1 MINPAD
7 AQQVNTD
14 QQNPLTG
21 SSQSQ
26 PPRVSVVM
34 PVYNYAEFIPRAV
47 NSLLVQGYT
56 NWELIISDN
65 ASTDNTEVVARA
77 FAAQDKRIHYF
88 RNETNVGVCGNFNL
102 CEARAHPD
110 GQYLIGLPADDWL
123 HPEALEKLVTAAD
136 AHPDVVLVH
145 CDGFRMEGNVN
156 LGRYTKLFKY
166 VPAPGKHHELAM
178 LYRND
183 YIPFQG
189 GLVNRKL
196 ARELYPTHELH
207 PKQGLHDPELDYT
220 SDYHLW
226 LQLLSRGGLAYYI
239 DEPLVYILK
248 HERANTMPANL
259 IPRLHQEVRVFEKLA
274 DVCPDEFQA
283 VRTKSLSDRLARLSF
298 LYMQAGQLADAKIY
312 LQRAGRLSPTRRL
325 DLTIASAISALPLPP
340 QLRTQLWQL
349 AKGTRAALRRS

>member
-110 GQYLIGLPADDWL
+110 GQ
-123 HPEALEKLVTAAD
+123 
-136 AHPDVVLVH
+136 
-145 CDGFRMEGNVN
+145 
-156 LGRYTKLFKY
+156 
-166 VPAPGKHHELAM
+166 
-178 LYRND
+178 
-183 YIPFQG
+183 
-189 GLVNRKL
+189 
-196 ARELYPTHELH
+196 
-207 PKQGLHDPELDYT
+207 
-220 SDYHLW
+220 
-226 LQLLSRGGLAYYI
+226 
-239 DEPLVYILK
+239 
-248 HERANTMPANL
+248 
-259 IPRLHQEVRVFEKLA
+259 
-274 DVCPDEFQA
+274 
-283 VRTKSLSDRLARLSF
+283 
-298 LYMQAGQLADAKIY
+298 
-312 LQRAGRLSPTRRL
+312 
-325 DLTIASAISALPLPP
+325 
-340 QLRTQLWQL
+340 
-349 AKGTRAALRRS
+349 